1 MYCLHLQV
9 LKFQEIRS
17 IVYTNVKLTS
27 LFAAVIKLKDVLDLV
42 FPVLSLKMQSDCRLR
57 LKKLLRITN

>member
-9 LKFQEIRS
+9 LKFQERRS

>member
-42 FPVLSLKMQSDCRLR
+42 FPVLSLKMQSDC
-57 LKKLLRITN
+57 